1 MGSDLSHQVER
12 VLTRGRLLLLPSPMA
27 TPRYSLD
34 RILPSGHAKDI
45 TVLQFSPDGK
55 FLASGS
61 GDGVL
66 LVFSTSTWEPV
77 KRFIDVS
84 SLNALVWHPVIPKT
98 LICGYASG
106 DVHTTLFES
115 YQLVRFFSCFIANHC
130 PKNLNRLMLRAK
142 SGQTE
147 WMGRYI
153 VLRLMKRVP
162 RSQYPMERSWSYSN
176 RIPFVSQL
184 RTYTL
189 FGDF

>member
-1 MGSDLSHQVER
+1 
-12 VLTRGRLLLLPSPMA
+12 MA
-27 TPRYSLD
+27 TPRYSLG
-34 RILPSGHAKDI
+34 ITLTSGHTNDI

-66 LVFSTSTWEPV
+66 MVFSTSTWKPV
-77 KRFIDVS
+77 KRFVDVS
-84 SLNALVWHPVIPKT
+84 SPNALVWHPVMPKT

-106 DVHTTLFES
+106 DIHTTVFES
-115 YQLVRFFSCFIANHC
+115 HQLVRFLSGFIANHC
-130 PKNLNRLMLRAK
+130 SKNQNRLIPGAK

-162 RSQYPMERSWSYSN
+162 RSR
-176 RIPFVSQL
+176 
-184 RTYTL
+184 
-189 FGDF
+189 